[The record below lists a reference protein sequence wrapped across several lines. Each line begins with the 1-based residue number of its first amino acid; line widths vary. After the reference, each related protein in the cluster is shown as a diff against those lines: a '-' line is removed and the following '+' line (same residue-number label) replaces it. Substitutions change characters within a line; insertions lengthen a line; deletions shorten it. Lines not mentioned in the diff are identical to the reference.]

1 MIRNIL
7 FDMGNVLMRFA
18 PELFVERLGLGEAD
32 ARLLKNT
39 VYGGVDWVRLDR
51 GVISEEELLRR
62 VSARLPARLH
72 TAAETLI
79 RRWDDPP
86 LGVEGMEALAGELSG
101 KGYEL
106 YLLTN
111 AGPRHREYWPK
122 YPAARFFPEERIF
135 RSADY
140 KLLKPE
146 PAFYTAALERFG
158 LAAGECLFVDD
169 NAVNCEA
176 AARLDIRP
184 VVFHGAEDLR
194 RELAEL
200 L

>member
-1 MIRNIL
+1 MIRNML

-18 PELFVERLGLGEAD
+18 PEVFVGRLGLGEDD

-51 GVISEEELLRR
+51 GAISEEELLRR
-62 VSARLPARLH
+62 VRARLPARLH

-86 LGVEGMEALAGELSG
+86 LSVEGMEALAGELSE
-101 KGYEL
+101 KGYGL
-106 YLLTN
+106 FLLTN

-122 YPAARFFPEERIF
+122 YPAARFVPEERVF

-140 KLLKPE
+140 QLLKPE
-146 PAFYTAALERFG
+146 SAFYTAALERFG
-158 LAAGECLFVDD
+158 LAAGECLFIDD

-176 AARLDIRP
+176 AARLGIGT
-184 VVFHGAEDLR
+184 VVFHGADDLR
-194 RELAEL
+194 RELKARL
-200 L
+200 